1 MKHLSLNSYLKKERK
16 LLDFTNKRIAILE
29 GTEGNIVVKKST
41 FFDQLKKAQ
50 KQNKKLYFQVLQL
63 TDEEKVKSNVDVVF
77 LFPAKLFTKRDRAKM
92 IDKIRNLNQS

>member
-63 TDEEKVKSNVDVVF
+63 TDEEKVKSNEYSKPVF
-77 LFPAKLFTKRDRAKM
+77 GR
-92 IDKIRNLNQS
+92 S